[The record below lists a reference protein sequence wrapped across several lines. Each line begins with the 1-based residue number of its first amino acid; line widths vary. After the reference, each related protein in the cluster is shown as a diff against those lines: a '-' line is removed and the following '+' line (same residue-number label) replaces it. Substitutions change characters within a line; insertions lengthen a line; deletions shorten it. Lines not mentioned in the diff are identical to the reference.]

1 MSSVPGDGARC
12 VSQLRVAGSC
22 NRIGRITRGGAPH
35 WMMLRLLRMG
45 LRVKLLAM
53 GVMRG
58 LLSSG
63 GSVFYQGREIWKS
76 GAQWRERGRNTRC
89 NTRPFLRG
97 AKVKLRGL
105 KTCSV
110 L

>member
-1 MSSVPGDGARC
+1 MSSVPGDGTWCTAASR
-12 VSQLRVAGSC
+12 LPSC

-63 GSVFYQGREIWKS
+63 GSVFIKGDMEIS
-76 GAQWRERGRNTRC
+76 AQWRERGRNTRC
-89 NTRPFLRG
+89 NPRPFLRG
-97 AKVKLRGL
+97 AKVKLFD
-105 KTCSV
+105 
-110 L
+110 

>member
-22 NRIGRITRGGAPH
+22 TRIGRITRGGGAPQL
-35 WMMLRLLRMG
+35 MMLRLLRMG

-63 GSVFYQGREIWKS
+63 GSVFYQEIWKS